1 MEAEETSSEFEH
13 EAKDDSRTKMKPK
26 VKIEQD
32 DSAYDAK
39 KRTFLGK
46 FEAKVAGVVRAFNIC

>member
-1 MEAEETSSEFEH
+1 MEAEEISGEFEH
-13 EAKDDSRTKMKPK
+13 EAKDDSRTKMKSE
-26 VKIEQD
+26 VKIEQ

-46 FEAKVAGVVRAFNIC
+46 FGAKVAGVVWAFNSC